1 MAPSPATSTPPPAI
15 WVHFIVANMA
25 QDVDLI
31 SNQFGWV
38 LLNVHRNRRLVR
50 DGSPEWPPR
59 LSHSSW
65 ALFLTN
71 QPWTYIYTG
80 PCSQPNGRS
89 YTYWSLI
96 FSFKSLLQFV
106 PNMSARHPRTLR
118 PTSSSSSS
126 SSSASQMHHAGLLD
140 AFEPF
145 QDRCDSLC
153 VSHAVTQDA
162 RHKIFV
168 LNIVQARGLFRG
180 VGLFMHHHC
189 LITHPHINDTTLL
202 PKTSTPIII
211 FIFYFFNVQQQSK
224 SEDGWW
230 WRKRKNVK
238 INKW

>member
-1 MAPSPATSTPPPAI
+1 
-15 WVHFIVANMA
+15 MA

-38 LLNVHRNRRLVR
+38 LLYVHRNRRLVR
-50 DGSPEWPPR
+50 DGSPGRPPR
-59 LSHSSW
+59 LSHSSR

-80 PCSQPNGRS
+80 PCSQPNGHS

-96 FSFKSLLQFV
+96 FSFKSLLQSV

-118 PTSSSSSS
+118 PTSSSL
-126 SSSASQMHHAGLLD
+126 ASQMHHAGLLG

-153 VSHAVTQDA
+153 VSHAVTQDV

-168 LNIVQARGLFRG
+168 LNIVKARGLFRG
-180 VGLFMHHHC
+180 VGSFMHRHC
-189 LITHPHINDTTLL
+189 LITHPHNNDTTLL
-202 PKTSTPIII
+202 PKMSH
-211 FIFYFFNVQQQSK
+211 SAK
-224 SEDGWW
+224 C
-230 WRKRKNVK
+230 
-238 INKW
+238 